1 MTKGTRDNS
10 GDGASLGINEVVELS
25 GISAFTIRY
34 YDKCGFFPGLRRSK
48 RGVRSFS
55 YEDVHQLKLVDAL
68 RKSSLSIEGIKYFVR
83 LLKRGSDTIDE
94 RLAILQSQTASLE
107 YQIAEAQESLDLLKS
122 ETLALNEIKQK
133 LNE

>member
-34 YDKCGFFPGLRRSK
+34 YDKCGFFPGLRRNK

-83 LLKRGSDTIDE
+83 LLKKGSDTIDE

-122 ETLALNEIKQK
+122 EALALNEIKQK
-133 LNE
+133 LNG